1 MVKSFYKYEGDKMT
15 TFIFGHK
22 SPDTDTV
29 CSSIALSYLKNELG
43 DKTVPKVLGNINNET
58 RFVLN
63 YFNVPVP
70 SYLNDVRVR
79 IKNVKYDKK
88 AFIDESRSIDEAFK
102 LMEKHNITA
111 IPLVDD
117 KKVLTGYVTL
127 KELAKYLINGNREQV
142 YTTLDN
148 IIETINAKVIVKGI
162 TLIAGLSFKAL
173 EQSFELSNEDILI
186 VGDRY
191 KVLDYA
197 IKSKVKLV
205 ILPLNINLDKKIIKS
220 KSIPTAIE
228 FMEREAIVGAEEFLG
243 KKFPDNSSKAQENG
257 VNIIA
262 SELDSFQIAT
272 RITLSN
278 FIKNININKNP
289 VTVYNDDYFSDFKT
303 MTHKV
308 NHTNYPVI
316 NNKKE
321 CLGLIRLTGP
331 NEYEKQK
338 VILVDHNNLAQ
349 SVDGIEEA
357 NILEIIDHHN
367 LGAIGTNVPI
377 NFRSRPVGCTSTMI
391 YDMFIENKI
400 NIPKEIGGLML
411 SAILSDTL
419 LLTSPTTTDDDRFA
433 AVKLASIAQVDLDKY
448 GLEMIKAASSIEGM
462 SVRDLIKSDF
472 KNYVV
477 GSKTLG
483 IGQVMT
489 LDFEKIKENMDE
501 YVNVLNEMADNN
513 YSVVVIFITD
523 IIKNGSYVI
532 YNSEASEVIEDAFGL
547 KDVYEG
553 VFLPKMVSRKKQILP
568 NILSVMEDKK

>member
-1 MVKSFYKYEGDKMT
+1 MLKSFYKYEGDKMT

-63 YFNVPVP
+63 YFDVPVP

-148 IIETINAKVIVKGI
+148 IIETINAKVIVKCDDIIKGI

-205 ILPLNINLDKKIIKS
+205 ILPLNINLDKKIIK
-220 KSIPTAIE
+220 
-228 FMEREAIVGAEEFLG
+228 
-243 KKFPDNSSKAQENG
+243 KAQENG

>member
-1 MVKSFYKYEGDKMT
+1 MT
-15 TFIFGHK
+15 YIFGHK

-29 CSSIALSYLKNELG
+29 CSSIALSYLKNTLG

-58 RFVLN
+58 KFVLD
-63 YFNVPVP
+63 YFKVEVP

-88 AFIDESRSIDEAFK
+88 AYINENESIDAAFK
-102 LMEKHNITA
+102 LMQNRNITA
-111 IPLVDD
+111 VPLVDD
-117 KKVLTGYVTL
+117 NKMLTGFVTL
-127 KELAKYLINGNREQV
+127 KELAKYLINGSREEV
-142 YTTLDN
+142 NTTLDN
-148 IIETINAKVIVKGI
+148 IIETINAKVIVKCDDQIVGR
-162 TLIAGLSFKAL
+162 TFIAGLSFKAL
-173 EQSFELSNEDILI
+173 EQVVDLDSNDILI

-205 ILPLNINLDKKIIKS
+205 IIPLNVNLEKKVI
-220 KSIPTAIE
+220 
-228 FMEREAIVGAEEFLG
+228 M
-243 KKFPDNSSKAQENG
+243 KARENG
-257 VNIIA
+257 VNMIA

-278 FIKNININKNP
+278 YIKNININKNP
-289 VTVYNDDYFSDFKT
+289 VTVNNEDYFTDFKT

-316 NNKKE
+316 NNKGV

-331 NEYEKQK
+331 NDYDKQK

-357 NILEIIDHHN
+357 DILEIIDHHN

-377 NFRSRPVGCTSTMI
+377 NFRSKPVGCTSTMI
-391 YDMFIENKI
+391 YDMFLEKKI
-400 NIPKEIGGLML
+400 SIPKDIAGLML

-419 LLTSPTTTDDDRFA
+419 LLTSPTTTEDDRFA
-433 AVKLASIAQVDLDKY
+433 AVKLAGIAKVDIDKY
-448 GLEMIKAASSIEGM
+448 GLQMIKAASSIEGM
-462 SVRDLIKSDF
+462 SVKDLIKSDF

-477 GSKTLG
+477 GNRNLG

-489 LDFEKIKENMDE
+489 LDFDVINEKMDE
-501 YVNVLNEMADNN
+501 YVQVLDEMVDTN
-513 YSVVVIFITD
+513 YNIVVIFITD
-523 IIKNGSYVI
+523 IIKKGSYVI
-532 YNSEASEVIEDAFGL
+532 YNTKAKDVVEDAFGL
-547 KDVYEG
+547 KKTYEG
-553 VFLPKMVSRKKQILP
+553 VFIPKIVSRKKQILP
-568 NILSVMEDKK
+568 SILSVIEDKK

>member
-1 MVKSFYKYEGDKMT
+1 MT

-29 CSSIALSYLKNELG
+29 CSSIALSYLKNALG

-58 RFVLN
+58 KFVLN
-63 YFNVPVP
+63 FFKVNMP

-88 AFIDESRSIDEAFK
+88 AYINENRSIDEAFK
-102 LMEKHNITA
+102 LMQKQNITA

-117 KKVLTGYVTL
+117 KKMLTGYVTL
-127 KELAKYLINGNREQV
+127 KELAKYLINGNREAV

-148 IIETINAKVIVKGI
+148 IIETINAKVIVKCDDIIKGT

-173 EQSFELSNEDILI
+173 EQAFLLNSDDILI

-205 ILPLNINLDKKIIKS
+205 ILPLNVNLEKKIIK
-220 KSIPTAIE
+220 KA
-228 FMEREAIVGAEEFLG
+228 EA
-243 KKFPDNSSKAQENG
+243 NG

-272 RITLSN
+272 KITLSN

-289 VTVYNDDYFSDFKT
+289 VTVHNDDYFTDFKM
-303 MTHKV
+303 MTHKI

-316 NNKKE
+316 NKKGE

-331 NEYEKQK
+331 NDYDKQK

-357 NILEIIDHHN
+357 DILEIIDHHN

-377 NFRSRPVGCTSTMI
+377 NFRSKPVGCTSTMI
-391 YDMFIENKI
+391 YEMFIQEKV
-400 NIPKEIGGLML
+400 NIPSNIAGLML

-419 LLTSPTTTDDDRFA
+419 LLTSPTTTEDDKNA
-433 AVKLASIAQVDLDKY
+433 AVKLADIAKVDMDKY

-462 SVRDLIKSDF
+462 SVKDLIKSDF

-477 GSKTLG
+477 GSKNLG

-489 LDFEKIKENMDE
+489 LDFDRIKENIDE
-501 YVNVLNEMADNN
+501 YVHVLDEMVDTN

-532 YNSEASEVIEDAFGL
+532 YNTKASDLIEDAFGL
-547 KDVYEG
+547 KNVHEG
-553 VFLPKMVSRKKQILP
+553 LFLPKMVSRKKQILP
-568 NILSVMEDKK
+568 SILSVMEDKK

>member
-1 MVKSFYKYEGDKMT
+1 MT

-29 CSSIALSYLKNELG
+29 CSSIALSYLKNALG

-58 RFVLN
+58 KFVLN
-63 YFNVPVP
+63 FFKVNMP

-88 AFIDESRSIDEAFK
+88 AYINENRSIDEAFK
-102 LMEKHNITA
+102 LMQKQNITA

-117 KKVLTGYVTL
+117 KKMLTGYVTL
-127 KELAKYLINGNREQV
+127 KELAKYLINGNREAV

-148 IIETINAKVIVKGI
+148 IIETINAKVIVKCDDIIKGT

-173 EQSFELSNEDILI
+173 EQAFLLNSDDILI

-205 ILPLNINLDKKIIKS
+205 ILPLNVNLEKKIIK
-220 KSIPTAIE
+220 KA
-228 FMEREAIVGAEEFLG
+228 EA
-243 KKFPDNSSKAQENG
+243 NG

-272 RITLSN
+272 KITLSN

-289 VTVYNDDYFSDFKT
+289 VTVHNDDYFTDFKM
-303 MTHKV
+303 MTHKI

-316 NNKKE
+316 NKKGE

-331 NEYEKQK
+331 NDYDKQK

-357 NILEIIDHHN
+357 DILEIIDHHN

-377 NFRSRPVGCTSTMI
+377 NFRSKPVGCTSTMI
-391 YDMFIENKI
+391 YEMFIQEKV
-400 NIPKEIGGLML
+400 NIPSNIAGLML

-419 LLTSPTTTDDDRFA
+419 LLTSPTTTEDDKNA
-433 AVKLASIAQVDLDKY
+433 AVKLADIAKVDMDKY

-462 SVRDLIKSDF
+462 SVKDLIKSDF

-477 GSKTLG
+477 GSKNLG

-489 LDFEKIKENMDE
+489 LDFDRIKENIDE
-501 YVNVLNEMADNN
+501 YVHVLDEMVDTN

-532 YNSEASEVIEDAFGL
+532 YNTKASDLIEDAFGL
-547 KDVYEG
+547 KNVHEG
-553 VFLPKMVSRKKQILP
+553 LFLPKMVSRKKQILP
-568 NILSVMEDKK
+568 SILSVMEEKK

>member
-1 MVKSFYKYEGDKMT
+1 MT

-29 CSSIALSYLKNELG
+29 CSSIALSYLKNALG

-58 RFVLN
+58 KFVLDFFKVN
-63 YFNVPVP
+63 MP

-88 AFIDESRSIDEAFK
+88 AYINENRSIDEAFK
-102 LMEKHNITA
+102 LMQKQNITA

-117 KKVLTGYVTL
+117 KKMLTGYVTL
-127 KELAKYLINGNREQV
+127 KELAKYLINGNREEV

-148 IIETINAKVIVKGI
+148 IIETINAKVIVKCDDIIKGT

-173 EQSFELSNEDILI
+173 EQAFLLNSDDILI

-205 ILPLNINLDKKIIKS
+205 ILPLNVNLEKKIIK
-220 KSIPTAIE
+220 KA
-228 FMEREAIVGAEEFLG
+228 EA
-243 KKFPDNSSKAQENG
+243 NG

-272 RITLSN
+272 KITLSN

-289 VTVYNDDYFSDFKT
+289 VTVHNDDYFTDFKM
-303 MTHKV
+303 MTHKI

-316 NNKKE
+316 NKKGE

-331 NEYEKQK
+331 NDYDKQK

-357 NILEIIDHHN
+357 DILEIIDHHN

-377 NFRSRPVGCTSTMI
+377 NFRSKPVGCTSTMI
-391 YDMFIENKI
+391 YEMFIQEKV
-400 NIPKEIGGLML
+400 NIPSNIAGLML

-419 LLTSPTTTDDDRFA
+419 LLTSPTTTEDDKNA
-433 AVKLASIAQVDLDKY
+433 AVKLADIAKVDMDKY

-462 SVRDLIKSDF
+462 SVKDLIKSDF

-477 GSKTLG
+477 GSKNLG

-489 LDFEKIKENMDE
+489 LDFDRIKENIDE
-501 YVNVLNEMADNN
+501 YVHVLDEMVDTN

-532 YNSEASEVIEDAFGL
+532 YNTKASDLIEDAFGL
-547 KDVYEG
+547 KNVYEG
-553 VFLPKMVSRKKQILP
+553 LFLPKMVSRKKQILP
-568 NILSVMEDKK
+568 SILSVMEEKK